1 MNEGKDWARYQ
12 NRSTRLVVKL
22 MRILLIGAGG
32 VGDAIVKIAAGRNF
46 FEKLIVSDYDLERA
60 QRSVDWVAQWHPDIP
75 SDKFEAA
82 HIDASDSAK
91 VAELAKKHAATH
103 IVNAVEPKF
112 VQSIFQGALDAGAN
126 YMDMAMSLS
135 HPDKDDPFTKPAEKL
150 GDWQYAKHKEFEKAG
165 LLALVGTGA
174 EPGISNIFARY
185 AADHLFGEI
194 DEITVLDGGNLIVEN
209 DEGEEIFAPSFSIW
223 TVIEECLNP
232 PLIWEK
238 ERGWFTTK
246 PFSEPEL
253 FEFPG
258 GIGPIKCVNVEHE
271 EVNMLPRTMDAK
283 RVNFKYGLGSEFISV
298 LKTLHALGLDKV
310 NPVWVRS
317 KSGRA
322 QVSPR
327 DLVAAVLP
335 DPASLVERMT
345 GKTCAGTLVTGKDKE
360 GNPRASYL
368 YHIADTEWTAEEFDA
383 QAVVWQ
389 TALVPVIAL
398 ELLERGDWQAT
409 GVRGPEEFDAKVFL
423 ETMANEYKQA
433 WEIEDRNP
441 ENPSVIDDDWE

>member
-1 MNEGKDWARYQ
+1 
-12 NRSTRLVVKL
+12 

-32 VGDAIVKIAAGRNF
+32 VGDAIVKIAADRNF
-46 FEKLIVSDYDLERA
+46 FEKLVVADYDISRA
-60 QRSVDWVAQWHPDIP
+60 EKSVAWINEWSKPEIAQ
-75 SDKFEAA
+75 KVEAA
-82 HIDASDSAK
+82 QIDASDPNKVSA
-91 VAELAKKHAATH
+91 LAQEHNITH
-103 IVNAVEPKF
+103 ILNAVEPKF
-112 VQSIFQGALDAGAN
+112 VQSVVEGALDAGAN

-135 HPDKDDPFTKPAEKL
+135 HPHPTDPFNLPGEKL
-150 GDWQYAKHKEFEKAG
+150 GDWQYAKSDEFAQKG

-185 AADHLFGEI
+185 AADHLFGGV
-194 DEITVLDGGNLIVEN
+194 DEITIIDGGNLVVVN

-232 PLIWEK
+232 PVIWEK

-253 FEFPG
+253 FEFPE

-271 EVNMLPRTMDAK
+271 EVSMLPRTMDAN

-298 LKTLHALGLDKV
+298 LKTLHALGLDRV

-327 DLVAAVLP
+327 DVVAAVLP
-335 DPASLVERMT
+335 DPASLVKGMT

-360 GNPRASYL
+360 GKPRATYL
-368 YHIADTEWTAEEFDA
+368 YHVADTQWTAEEYDA

-398 ELLERGDWQAT
+398 ELLANGSWSGK
-409 GVRGPEEFDAKVFL
+409 GVKGPEEFDAKAFL
-423 ETMANEYKQA
+423 DLMSTAYKQPYG
-433 WEIEDRNP
+433 IQDRNP
-441 ENPSVIDDDWE
+441 ENPSVIDEEWE

>member
-1 MNEGKDWARYQ
+1 
-12 NRSTRLVVKL
+12 

-32 VGDAIVKIAAGRNF
+32 VGDAIVKIAAERNF
-46 FEKLIVSDYDLERA
+46 FEKVIVSDYALERA
-60 QRSVDWVAQWHPDIP
+60 QRTVDWVSQWHPEEVAA
-75 SDKFEAA
+75 KFEAA
-82 HIDASDSAK
+82 QIDASDSAK
-91 VAELAKKHAATH
+91 VTALAKEHQATH

-135 HPDKDDPFTKPAEKL
+135 HPNEEDPFSKPGEKL
-150 GDWQYAKHKEFEKAG
+150 GDWQYAKAEEFEKAG

-185 AADHLFGEI
+185 AADHLFSEI
-194 DEITVLDGGNLIVEN
+194 DEISILDGGSLVVTN

-238 ERGWFTTK
+238 DRGWYTTK

-253 FEFPG
+253 FEFPE

-271 EVNMLPRTMDAK
+271 EVNMLPRTMNAK
-283 RVNFKYGLGSEFISV
+283 RVTFKYGLGSEFISV
-298 LKTLHALGLDKV
+298 LKMLHALGLDKV

-345 GKTCAGTLVTGKDKE
+345 GKTCAGTLVTGKGKDGE
-360 GNPRASYL
+360 PRATYL
-368 YHIADTEWTAEEFDA
+368 YHVADTEWTAEEFDA

-389 TALVPVIAL
+389 TALVPVVAL
-398 ELLERGDWQAT
+398 ELLARGDWQAT

-423 ETMANEYKQA
+423 DLMQTGYKQN
-433 WEIEDRNP
+433 WEAQDRNP
-441 ENPSVIDDDWE
+441 ENPSVIEED

>member
-1 MNEGKDWARYQ
+1 
-12 NRSTRLVVKL
+12 

-32 VGDAIVKIAAGRNF
+32 VGDAIVKIAADRNF
-46 FEKLIVSDYDLERA
+46 FEKLVVADYDISRA
-60 QRSVDWVAQWHPDIP
+60 ERSVAWINEWSKPEIAQ
-75 SDKFEAA
+75 KVEAA
-82 HIDASDSAK
+82 QIDASDPAK
-91 VAELAKKHAATH
+91 VAALAEEHNITH
-103 IVNAVEPKF
+103 ILNAVEPRF
-112 VQSIFQGALDAGAN
+112 VQSIVEGALEAGAN

-135 HPDKDDPFTKPAEKL
+135 HPHPEDPFNLPGEKL
-150 GDWQYAKHKEFEKAG
+150 GDWQYSKAKDFSDKG

-185 AADHLFGEI
+185 AADHLFSEL
-194 DEITVLDGGNLIVEN
+194 DEVTIIDGGNLVVTN

-238 ERGWFTTK
+238 DRGWFTTK

-253 FEFPG
+253 FEFPD

-271 EVNMLPRTMDAK
+271 EVSMLPRTMDAQ

-298 LKTLHALGLDKV
+298 LKTLHALGLDRV

-327 DLVAAVLP
+327 DVVAAVLP

-345 GKTCAGTLVTGKDKE
+345 GKTCAGTLVTGKGKDGK
-360 GNPRASYL
+360 PRATYL
-368 YHIADTEWTAEEFDA
+368 YHVADTKWTAEEYDA

-398 ELLERGDWQAT
+398 ELLANGEWGGT
-409 GVRGPEEFDAKVFL
+409 GVKGPEEFDAKAFL
-423 ETMANEYKQA
+423 DLMSTAYKQPYGVQ
-433 WEIEDRNP
+433 DRNP
-441 ENPSVIDDDWE
+441 ENPSVIDEDWE

>member
-1 MNEGKDWARYQ
+1 
-12 NRSTRLVVKL
+12 

-32 VGDAIVKIAAGRNF
+32 VGDAIVKIAAERNF
-46 FEKLIVSDYDLERA
+46 FEKVIVSDYALERA
-60 QRSVDWVAQWHPDIP
+60 QRTVDWVSQWHPEEVAA
-75 SDKFEAA
+75 KFEAA
-82 HIDASDSAK
+82 QIDASDSAK
-91 VAELAKKHAATH
+91 VTALAQEHLATH

-135 HPDKDDPFTKPAEKL
+135 HPNEEDPFSKPGEKL
-150 GDWQYAKHKEFEKAG
+150 GDWQYAKAEEFEKAG

-185 AADHLFGEI
+185 AADHLFSEI
-194 DEITVLDGGNLIVEN
+194 DEISILDGGSLVVTN

-238 ERGWFTTK
+238 DRGWYTTK

-253 FEFPG
+253 FEFPE

-271 EVNMLPRTMDAK
+271 EVNMLPRTMNAK
-283 RVNFKYGLGSEFISV
+283 RVTFKYGLGSEFISV
-298 LKTLHALGLDKV
+298 LKMLHALGLDKV

-345 GKTCAGTLVTGKDKE
+345 GKTCAGTLVTGKGKDGE
-360 GNPRASYL
+360 PRATYL
-368 YHIADTEWTAEEFDA
+368 YHVADTEWTAEEFDA

-389 TALVPVIAL
+389 TALVPVVAL
-398 ELLERGDWQAT
+398 ELLARGDWQAT

-423 ETMANEYKQA
+423 DLMQSGYKQN
-433 WEIEDRNP
+433 WEAQDRNP
-441 ENPSVIDDDWE
+441 ENPSVIEED

>member
-1 MNEGKDWARYQ
+1 
-12 NRSTRLVVKL
+12 

-32 VGDAIVKIAAGRNF
+32 VGDSIVKIAADRNF
-46 FEKLIVSDYDLERA
+46 FEKIIVSDYALDRA
-60 QRSVDWVAQWHPDIP
+60 QRTVDWVAQWH
-75 SDKFEAA
+75 SVEVAQKFEAA
-82 HIDASDSAK
+82 QIDASDSAK
-91 VAELAKKHAATH
+91 VTALAKEHGATH

-135 HPDKDDPFTKPAEKL
+135 HPHKSEPFSKPGEKL
-150 GDWQYAKHKEFEKAG
+150 GDWQYEKSKEFEEAG

-185 AADHLFGEI
+185 AADHLFSEI
-194 DEITVLDGGNLIVEN
+194 DEISILDGGNLIVVN
-209 DEGEEIFAPSFSIW
+209 DDGEEIFAPSFSIW

-238 ERGWFTTK
+238 ERGWYTTK

-253 FEFPG
+253 FEFPE

-271 EVNMLPRTMDAK
+271 EVNMLPRTMDAG
-283 RVNFKYGLGSEFISV
+283 RVTFKYGLGTEFINV
-298 LKTLHALGLDKV
+298 LKMLHALGLDKV

-322 QVSPR
+322 QIAPR

-345 GKTCAGTLVTGKDKE
+345 GKTCAGTLVTGKGKD
-360 GNPRASYL
+360 GSPRATYL
-368 YHIADTEWTAEEFDA
+368 YHVADTEWTAEEFDA

-398 ELLERGDWQAT
+398 ELLERGDWSGK
-409 GVRGPEEFDAKVFL
+409 GVKGPEEFDAKVFL
-423 ETMANEYKQA
+423 DLMATQYKQP
-433 WEIEDRNP
+433 WEAQDRNP
-441 ENPSVIDDDWE
+441 ENPSVIDEN

>member
-1 MNEGKDWARYQ
+1 
-12 NRSTRLVVKL
+12 

-32 VGDAIVKIAAGRNF
+32 VGDAIVKIAADRNF
-46 FEKLIVSDYDLERA
+46 FEKLVVADYDISRA
-60 QRSVDWVAQWHPDIP
+60 EKSVAWINEWSKPEIAQ
-75 SDKFEAA
+75 KVEAA
-82 HIDASDSAK
+82 QIDASDPSK
-91 VAELAKKHAATH
+91 VAALAEEHNITH
-103 IVNAVEPKF
+103 ILNAVEPRF
-112 VQSIFQGALDAGAN
+112 VQSIVEGALEAGAN

-135 HPDKDDPFTKPAEKL
+135 HPHPEDPFNLPGEKL
-150 GDWQYAKHKEFEKAG
+150 GDWQYSKAKDFADKG

-185 AADHLFGEI
+185 AADHLFSEL
-194 DEITVLDGGNLIVEN
+194 DEVTIIDGGNLVVVN

-253 FEFPG
+253 FEFPE

-271 EVNMLPRTMDAK
+271 EVAMLPRTMDAQ

-298 LKTLHALGLDKV
+298 LKTLHALGLDRV

-327 DLVAAVLP
+327 DVVAAVLP
-335 DPASLVERMT
+335 GSRFT
-345 GKTCAGTLVTGKDKE
+345 G
-360 GNPRASYL
+360 
-368 YHIADTEWTAEEFDA
+368 
-383 QAVVWQ
+383 
-389 TALVPVIAL
+389 
-398 ELLERGDWQAT
+398 
-409 GVRGPEEFDAKVFL
+409 
-423 ETMANEYKQA
+423 
-433 WEIEDRNP
+433 
-441 ENPSVIDDDWE
+441 